1 MAEGVASLKHKIFKQ
16 IIHICP
22 GNYQEWKCTVAKGME
37 GGASLI
43 PENHSKIIQV
53 SWQTQLYSALLY
65 EHTETLYHNGSI
77 YWKH

>member
-1 MAEGVASLKHKIFKQ
+1 
-16 IIHICP
+16 
-22 GNYQEWKCTVAKGME
+22 ME